1 MTTNTALNII
11 AKHPTERGWS
21 IMIDLTSEGYKYPV
35 YQVSSVHPDG
45 TYLPFTTER
54 TEDAARAEANK
65 LWLRMMGREPKMIG
79 YGGPAL

>member
-21 IMIDLTSEGYKYPV
+21 VMIDLTSQGYKRSV

-45 TYLPFTTER
+45 TYLPFTVENS
-54 TEDAARAEANK
+54 EADARMAANN
-65 LWLRMMGREPKMIG
+65 LWLRMMGRETMIG